1 MCTFNFKFMFRSGVQ
16 RLFRGGREEDPRV
29 VRGESDN
36 DRRISRRGG
45 DNVRVVIVK
54 VKNMG
59 RSGLVSLVVNPEI
72 DSLAPHFE
80 REVRV

>member
-1 MCTFNFKFMFRSGVQ
+1 M
-16 RLFRGGREEDPRV
+16 
-29 VRGESDN
+29 VRGESIADN
-36 DRRISRRGG
+36 DRRIFRRGG
-45 DNVRVVIVK
+45 DNVSVVDVT